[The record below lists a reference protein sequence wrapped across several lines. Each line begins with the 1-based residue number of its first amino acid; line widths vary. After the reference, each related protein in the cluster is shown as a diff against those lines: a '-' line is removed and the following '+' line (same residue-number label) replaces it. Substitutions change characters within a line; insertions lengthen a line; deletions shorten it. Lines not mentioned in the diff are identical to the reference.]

1 MLRICKAML
10 PDNLVGGSTMSFA
23 IIFKSSTGKLV
34 IRTADSYAEAK
45 EVQDNLVTQGVSS
58 DMYGM

>member
-1 MLRICKAML
+1 
-10 PDNLVGGSTMSFA
+10 MSFA

-34 IRTADSYAEAK
+34 IRTADSYTEAK

>member
-10 PDNLVGGSTMSFA
+10 PNNLVGGSIMSFA

-34 IRTADSYAEAK
+34 IKTAEGYTEAK
-45 EVQDNLVTQGVSS
+45 EVQDNLAALGISS
-58 DMYGM
+58 EIHGM